1 MVAEFNLKE
10 PDSTRRSAPSGAGR
24 RFKLDFGFSEEQEM
38 LRDAAKRFLTDN
50 CSTKFVRQVM
60 ASETAHD
67 TGFWD
72 KLVGLGWPGLL
83 IPEDFGGQGG
93 TFLDITVIAEEA
105 GKALVPGPFF
115 AAAMLGAPAL
125 IEGGSDAQKK
135 EFLPKIAEGKFIPT
149 VAIAEASGRFDA
161 GGIELAATKKGSGYA
176 LTGEKFFVPDAHVAD
191 AIIVA
196 ARTGKGTGEE
206 GITLLCVPA
215 NEKGITVT
223 QLKTVD
229 MTRRLCHVKFDNVNA
244 TELIGKDG
252 AGWPI
257 LRRTLDIATAGLSAE
272 IVGTAQ
278 KALDIAVEYA
288 KTRVQFGKPIG
299 SFQAVK
305 HKCVDMMVAVEN
317 ARSLTYY
324 ACWTVD
330 ERVAEAASAI
340 PMAKAYASDMGKN
353 VTSEAIQVHGGIGF
367 TWEHDMHLYHRR
379 ALAGEAN
386 FGNAPIHRE
395 TVAKSLLS

>member
-1 MVAEFNLKE
+1 M
-10 PDSTRRSAPSGAGR
+10 
-24 RFKLDFGFSEEQEM
+24 DFGFSEEQEM

-50 CSTKFVRQVM
+50 CSTKFVRQMM
-60 ASETAHD
+60 ADATAHD
-67 TGFWD
+67 PAFWQ
-72 KLVGLGWPGLL
+72 KLVGQGWPGLL
-83 IPEDFGGQGG
+83 IPEQYGGANG
-93 TFLDITVIAEEA
+93 TFLDLTVVVEEM
-105 GKALVPGPFF
+105 GKALLPGPFL
-115 AAAMLGAPAL
+115 AAALLGAPTF
-125 IEGGSDAQKK
+125 IEGASDALKQ
-135 EFLPKIAEGKFIPT
+135 EFLPKMAEGKFIAT
-149 VAIAEASGRFDA
+149 VAIAEAAGRFDA
-161 GGIELAATKKGSGYA
+161 GGIELKAAKKGAGYT
-176 LTGEKFFVPDAHVAD
+176 LSGEKFFVPDAHVAD
-191 AIIVA
+191 AIVVA
-196 ARTGKGTGEE
+196 ARTGTGSGEE

-215 NEKGITVT
+215 KEKGVTVT

-229 MTRRLCHVKFDNVNA
+229 MTRRMCHVKFDEVQA
-244 TELIGKDG
+244 DTLIGQEHR
-252 AGWPI
+252 GWPV
-257 LRRTLDIATAGLSAE
+257 LRRVLDVATAALSTE
-272 IVGTAQ
+272 MVGTAQ

-317 ARSLTYY
+317 ARSLAYY
-324 ACWTVD
+324 AAWTVD
-330 ERVAEAASAI
+330 ERVAEAQSAV
-340 PMAKAYASDMGKN
+340 PMAKAYASDMAKN

>member
-1 MVAEFNLKE
+1 
-10 PDSTRRSAPSGAGR
+10 
-24 RFKLDFGFSEEQEM
+24 M
-38 LRDAAKRFLTDN
+38 LRDAAKRFLADN
-50 CSTKFVRQVM
+50 CDTKFVRRMM
-60 ASETAHD
+60 ADGSAHD
-67 TGFWD
+67 PDFWQ

-83 IPEDFGGQGG
+83 IPEQYGGQAG
-93 TFLDITVIAEEA
+93 TFLDMTVIVEEA
-105 GKALVPGPFF
+105 GKALIPGPFF
-115 AAAMLGAPAL
+115 TAAMLGVPTF
-125 IEGGSDAQKK
+125 IEGGSDAQKS
-135 EFLPKIAEGKFIPT
+135 EFLPKMAGGKFIAT
-149 VAIAEASGRFDA
+149 LAIAEAAGRFDA
-161 GGIELAATKKGSGYA
+161 GGIELKATKRGKGYKLS
-176 LTGEKFFVPDAHVAD
+176 GEKFFVPDAHVAD
-191 AIIVA
+191 AIVVA
-196 ARTGKGTGEE
+196 ARTGRGKGEE

-229 MTRRLCHVKFDNVNA
+229 MTRRMCHVKFDNVA
-244 TELIGKDG
+244 ASEVIGAEGK
-252 AGWPI
+252 GWGT
-257 LRRTLDIATAGLSAE
+257 LRRVLDIATAALSAE
-272 IVGTAQ
+272 MVGTAQ
-278 KALDIAVEYA
+278 KALDISVDYA

-330 ERVAEAASAI
+330 ERVAEAATAV
-340 PMAKAYASDMGKN
+340 PMAKAYASDMAKN

-386 FGNAPIHRE
+386 LGNAPIHRE
-395 TVAKSLLS
+395 VVAKSLLG

>member
-1 MVAEFNLKE
+1 M
-10 PDSTRRSAPSGAGR
+10 
-24 RFKLDFGFSEEQEM
+24 DFGFSEEQEM

-50 CSTKFVRQVM
+50 CSTKYVRQMM
-60 ASETAHD
+60 ADATAHD
-67 TGFWD
+67 PAFWQ
-72 KLVGLGWPGLL
+72 KLVGQGWPGLL
-83 IPEDFGGQGG
+83 IPEQYGGTNG
-93 TFLDITVIAEEA
+93 TFLDMTVIVEEM
-105 GKALVPGPFF
+105 GKALTPGPFF
-115 AAAMLGAPAL
+115 AAALLGAPTF
-125 IEGGSDAQKK
+125 IEGASDALKA

-149 VAIAEASGRFDA
+149 VAIAEAPGRFDA
-161 GGIELAATKKGSGYA
+161 GGIELKAIKKGTGYSV
-176 LTGEKFFVPDAHVAD
+176 TGEKFFVPDAHVAD

-196 ARTGKGTGEE
+196 VRTGGSGES
-206 GITLLCVPA
+206 GITLLCIPA
-215 NEKGITVT
+215 KEKGLTVT

-229 MTRRLCHVKFDNVNA
+229 MTRRMCHIKFDNVQA
-244 TELIGKDG
+244 DTVIGKEND
-252 AGWPI
+252 GWPV
-257 LRRTLDIATAGLSAE
+257 LRRVLDVATAALSTE
-272 IVGTAQ
+272 MVGTAQ

-299 SFQAVK
+299 SFQAIK

-324 ACWTVD
+324 AAWTVD
-330 ERVAEAASAI
+330 ERVPEAATAV

-386 FGNAPIHRE
+386 LGNAPIHRE

>member
-1 MVAEFNLKE
+1 
-10 PDSTRRSAPSGAGR
+10 
-24 RFKLDFGFSEEQEM
+24 LDFGFSEEQEM
-38 LRDAAKRFLTDN
+38 LRDAAKRFLNDN

-60 ASETAHD
+60 ASDTAHD
-67 TGFWD
+67 LGFWD

-83 IPEDFGGQGG
+83 IPEEFGGQGG
-93 TFLDITVIAEEA
+93 TFLDLTVIAEEA
-105 GKALVPGPFF
+105 GKALLPGPFF
-115 AAAMLGAPAL
+115 ASTMLGAPVFL
-125 IEGGSDAQKK
+125 EGGSDAQKK
-135 EFLPKIAEGKFIPT
+135 EFLPKIAEGKFIPA
-149 VAIAEASGRFDA
+149 VAIAEAAGRFDA
-161 GGIELAATKKGSGYA
+161 GGIELQAIKKGSGYT
-176 LTGEKFFVPDAHVAD
+176 LNGEKFFVPDAHIAG

-196 ARTGKGTGEE
+196 ARTGKGSGEE
-206 GITLLCVPA
+206 GISLFCVPA
-215 NEKGITVT
+215 NERGVTVT

-229 MTRRLCHVKFDNVNA
+229 MTRRLCHVKFADVNA
-244 TELIGKDG
+244 SEMIGKEG

-257 LRRTLDIATAGLSAE
+257 LRRTLDIATAALSAE

-330 ERVAEAASAI
+330 ERVAEVASAV

-386 FGNAPIHRE
+386 LGNAPIHRE
-395 TVAKSLLS
+395 TVAKTLLN

>member
-1 MVAEFNLKE
+1 
-10 PDSTRRSAPSGAGR
+10 
-24 RFKLDFGFSEEQEM
+24 LDFGFSEEQEM

-50 CSTKFVRQVM
+50 CSTKYVRQMM
-60 ASETAHD
+60 AHATAHD
-67 TGFWD
+67 PAFWQ
-72 KLVGLGWPGLL
+72 KLVGQGWPGLL
-83 IPEDFGGQGG
+83 IPEQYGGING
-93 TFLDITVIAEEA
+93 TFLDMTVIVEEM
-105 GKALVPGPFF
+105 GKALTPGPFF
-115 AAAMLGAPAL
+115 ATALLGAPTF
-125 IEGGSDAQKK
+125 IEGASDALKA

-149 VAIAEASGRFDA
+149 VAIAEAPGRFDA
-161 GGIELAATKKGSGYA
+161 GGIELKAVKKGSGYTV
-176 LTGEKFFVPDAHVAD
+176 TGEKFFVPDAHVAD
-191 AIIVA
+191 VIIVA
-196 ARTGKGTGEE
+196 VRTSGSGDN
-206 GITLLCVPA
+206 GITLLCIPA
-215 NEKGITVT
+215 KEKGLTVT

-229 MTRRLCHVKFDNVNA
+229 MTRRMCHIKFDNVQA
-244 TELIGKDG
+244 DTVIGKEND
-252 AGWPI
+252 GWPV
-257 LRRTLDIATAGLSAE
+257 LRRVLDVATAALSTE
-272 IVGTAQ
+272 MVGTAQ

-299 SFQAVK
+299 SFQAIK

-324 ACWTVD
+324 AAWTVD
-330 ERVAEAASAI
+330 ERVPEAATAV

-386 FGNAPIHRE
+386 LGNAPIHRE